1 MAATTVLP
9 RPKAYDDTFFKPIS
23 IWLTTTDHKLIGI
36 MYMVTGIL
44 SFVVGGIFALII
56 RLQLSQPER
65 TCRRRRDVQPA
76 DLAHGVTMIFFFVT
90 IFLTGIANYMV
101 PIMIGA
107 RDMAFPR
114 VNLLGFW
121 LVPVSIILYYSG
133 FFTGGALDAGWTGY
147 APLTE
152 KAYQSH
158 SLGVDFWAMSIIVW
172 AISGIMAST
181 NFLTTIV
188 ALRAPGMKLTRLP
201 LFVWAQISTSILL
214 LVVGAPL
221 AAAMILLEF
230 DRQLGTQ
237 FFTTQGRPV
246 LYQHLFWFFGHPE
259 VYIMILPGFGM
270 ISEIIPVFARKPIFG
285 YMSMVMAL
293 FGIVFLS
300 MTVWAHHMFTVGM
313 NTYVEGF
320 FMLMT
325 MLIAVPTGIKFF
337 NWIAT
342 AWWGSIEF
350 TVPMK
355 FVFGFLAT
363 FLIGGITGIYL
374 ASVPVDTQLH
384 QSYYVVAHLHYVL
397 FGGSVFTIFAGHLLL
412 VPEDH
417 GPPAQPHAWRVELLD
432 AVHRVQRNLPDHAHT
447 RPRGHASPHRD
458 LHQPG
463 VGHHQHDHHR
473 LVVPDRL
480 LRAAV
485 PDQHREELAR
495 RRDRGQR
502 PLGRQ
507 HPRVG
512 DDLASAA
519 LQLRAGA
526 AGSQLHAAARPARFG
541 RVRRPGAET
550 SSQPECALVVSF
562 FGLRVRGR

>member
-1 MAATTVLP
+1 
-9 RPKAYDDTFFKPIS
+9 
-23 IWLTTTDHKLIGI
+23 
-36 MYMVTGIL
+36 
-44 SFVVGGIFALII
+44 
-56 RLQLSQPER
+56 
-65 TCRRRRDVQPA
+65 
-76 DLAHGVTMIFFFVT
+76 
-90 IFLTGIANYMV
+90 
-101 PIMIGA
+101 
-107 RDMAFPR
+107 
-114 VNLLGFW
+114 
-121 LVPVSIILYYSG
+121 
-133 FFTGGALDAGWTGY
+133 
-147 APLTE
+147 
-152 KAYQSH
+152 
-158 SLGVDFWAMSIIVW
+158 
-172 AISGIMAST
+172 
-181 NFLTTIV
+181 
-188 ALRAPGMKLTRLP
+188 MKLTRLP

-221 AAAMILLEF
+221 AAAMILVEF

-285 YMSMVMAL
+285 YMSMVAAL

-363 FLIGGITGIYL
+363 FLIGGITGVYL

-397 FGGSVFTIFAGHLLL
+397 FGGSVFTIFAGIYYWFPKITGRMLNRTLGEWNFWTLFVGFNGTFLIMHTLGLEGMPRRIATYTNETWATTNLIITISSFLIAFSVLLFLINVVRSWNGGEIAGDDPWVANTLEWATSSPPPPYNFERVPPVRSFMPLRDLRESGELEAEAPL
-412 VPEDH
+412 VPS
-417 GPPAQPHAWRVELLD
+417 PAHA
-432 AVHRVQRNLPDHAHT
+432 
-447 RPRGHASPHRD
+447 
-458 LHQPG
+458 
-463 VGHHQHDHHR
+463 
-473 LVVPDRL
+473 
-480 LRAAV
+480 
-485 PDQHREELAR
+485 
-495 RRDRGQR
+495 
-502 PLGRQ
+502 
-507 HPRVG
+507 
-512 DDLASAA
+512 
-519 LQLRAGA
+519 
-526 AGSQLHAAARPARFG
+526 
-541 RVRRPGAET
+541 
-550 SSQPECALVVSF
+550 
-562 FGLRVRGR
+562 

>member
-1 MAATTVLP
+1 MAATHVLP
-9 RPKAYDDTFFKPIS
+9 RPKAYDDTFWKPIS
-23 IWLTTTDHKLIGI
+23 LWLTTTDHKLIGI

-44 SFVVGGIFALII
+44 SFVIGGIFALII
-56 RLQLSQPER
+56 RLQLSQP
-65 TCRRRRDVQPA
+65 
-76 DLAHGVTMIFFFVT
+76 
-90 IFLTGIANYMV
+90 
-101 PIMIGA
+101 
-107 RDMAFPR
+107 
-114 VNLLGFW
+114 NLK
-121 LVPVSIILYYSG
+121 V
-133 FFTGGALDAGWTGY
+133 
-147 APLTE
+147 
-152 KAYQSH
+152 
-158 SLGVDFWAMSIIVW
+158 VDPWAMSIIVW

-221 AAAMILLEF
+221 AAAMILVEF

-270 ISEIIPVFARKPIFG
+270 ISEVIPVFARKPIFG
-285 YMSMVMAL
+285 YMSMVAAL

-342 AWWGSIEF
+342 AWWGSIDFE
-350 TVPMK
+350 VPMK
-355 FVFGFLAT
+355 FAFGFLAT

-397 FGGSVFTIFAGHLLL
+397 FGGSVFTIFAGIYYWFPKITGRMLNKTLGEWNFWTLFVGFNGTFLIMHTLGLEGMPRRIATYSNEAWAATNLIITVSSFLIAFSVALLL
-412 VPEDH
+412 VNIVRSWAH
-417 GPPAQPHAWRVELLD
+417 GEIAGDDPWKANTLEWATSSPPTTYNFERVPP
-432 AVHRVQRNLPDHAHT
+432 VRSFMPV
-447 RPRGHASPHRD
+447 RD
-458 LHQPG
+458 LRESG
-463 VGHHQHDHHR
+463 E
-473 LVVPDRL
+473 LV
-480 LRAAV
+480 
-485 PDQHREELAR
+485 ESE
-495 RRDRGQR
+495 
-502 PLGRQ
+502 PL
-507 HPRVG
+507 P
-512 DDLASAA
+512 A
-519 LQLRAGA
+519 
-526 AGSQLHAAARPARFG
+526 HA
-541 RVRRPGAET
+541 
-550 SSQPECALVVSF
+550 
-562 FGLRVRGR
+562 

>member
-36 MYMVTGIL
+36 MYMVTGVL

-56 RLQLSQPER
+56 RLQLSQPNATVVNAE
-65 TCRRRRDVQPA
+65 TYNQ
-76 DLAHGVTMIFFFVT
+76 LISAHGVTMIFFFVT

-230 DRQLGTQ
+230 DRQFGTQ

-259 VYIMILPGFGM
+259 VYIMILPAFGI
-270 ISEIIPVFARKPIFG
+270 ISAIIPAFARKKLFG
-285 YMSMVMAL
+285 YTSMVYATAS
-293 FGIVFLS
+293 IAILS
-300 MTVWAHHMFTVGM
+300 FIVWAHHMFTQGM
-313 NTYVEGF
+313 PVTGQLF
-320 FMLMT
+320 FMYAT
-325 MLIAVPTGIKFF
+325 MLIAVPTGVKIF

-342 AWWGSIEF
+342 MWRGSMTFE
-350 TVPMK
+350 TPMLFAVGFI
-355 FVFGFLAT
+355 FVFTMGGFTGLILAM
-363 FLIGGITGIYL
+363 
-374 ASVPVDTQLH
+374 APVDIQLH
-384 QSYYVVAHLHYVL
+384 DTYYVVAHFHYVL
-397 FGGSVFTIFAGHLLL
+397 VAGSLYAMFGGFYYWAPKWTGVMYNETRGKIHFWGSLIFFNVTFFPMHFLGLAGMPRRYADYPMQFTDFNMIASIGAFGFGFIQVYFFFAVVLPMMRGKGAPAPQQPWEGAEGLEWE
-412 VPEDH
+412 VPSPAPFHTFET
-417 GPPAQPHAWRVELLD
+417 PP
-432 AVHRVQRNLPDHAHT
+432 
-447 RPRGHASPHRD
+447 
-458 LHQPG
+458 
-463 VGHHQHDHHR
+463 R
-473 LVVPDRL
+473 LN
-480 LRAAV
+480 
-485 PDQHREELAR
+485 
-495 RRDRGQR
+495 
-502 PLGRQ
+502 
-507 HPRVG
+507 
-512 DDLASAA
+512 
-519 LQLRAGA
+519 
-526 AGSQLHAAARPARFG
+526 AAATKVIG
-541 RVRRPGAET
+541 
-550 SSQPECALVVSF
+550 
-562 FGLRVRGR
+562 

>member
-23 IWLTTTDHKLIGI
+23 LWLTTTDHKLIGI
-36 MYMVTGIL
+36 MYRVTAML
-44 SFVVGGIFALII
+44 SFVIGGIFALVI
-56 RLQLSQPER
+56 RLQRAQPNLR
-65 TCRRRRDVQPA
+65 IVDDSTYNQIIS
-76 DLAHGVTMIFFFVT
+76 AHGVTMIFFFVT
-90 IFLTGIANYMV
+90 IFVTGIANYMV

-121 LVPVSIILYYSG
+121 LVPVSIILYYCG
-133 FFTGGALDAGWTGY
+133 FFTGHALDAGWTGY

-152 KAYQSH
+152 AAYQSK
-158 SLGVDFWAMSIIVW
+158 SLGVDFWALSIIVW

-188 ALRAPGMKLTRLP
+188 ALRAPGMRFSRLP

-230 DRQLGTQ
+230 DRQLGTH
-237 FFTTQGRPV
+237 FFTTDGRPV

-259 VYIMILPGFGM
+259 VYVMILPAFGM
-270 ISEIIPVFARKPIFG
+270 ISEIVPVFARKPIFG
-285 YMSMVMAL
+285 YMSMVAAL

-342 AWWGSIEF
+342 AWWGSIDF
-350 TVPMK
+350 TVPIK

-397 FGGSVFTIFAGHLLL
+397 FGGSVFAIFAGIYYWFPKITGRLLNRTLGEWHFWLTFIGFNGTFLIMHTLGLEGMPRRIWTYSNEAWALTNMIITLSSFLIAFAVL
-412 VPEDH
+412 VFLINIIHSWNNGEIAGNDPWQGNTLEWATTS
-417 GPPAQPHAWRVELLD
+417 PPPPYNFERVPP
-432 AVHRVQRNLPDHAHT
+432 VRSFMPV
-447 RPRGHASPHRD
+447 RD
-458 LHQPG
+458 LRESG
-463 VGHHQHDHHR
+463 E
-473 LVVPDRL
+473 LVEEPPVAPVP
-480 LRAAV
+480 V
-485 PDQHREELAR
+485 
-495 RRDRGQR
+495 
-502 PLGRQ
+502 
-507 HPRVG
+507 
-512 DDLASAA
+512 
-519 LQLRAGA
+519 
-526 AGSQLHAAARPARFG
+526 
-541 RVRRPGAET
+541 
-550 SSQPECALVVSF
+550 
-562 FGLRVRGR
+562 